1 MYTENALVIEWEDD
15 VKLYVTYQTD
25 KDLDE
30 LNGWVVSDWWIVA
43 LEVGGF
49 KFSHESL
56 FLYLYD
62 TMSEKHREYIHTAC
76 EKDRAAHLDQKG
88 S

>member
-1 MYTENALVIEWEDD
+1 MYTENALVIDWEDN
-15 VKLYVTYQTD
+15 VKINVVYQTD
-25 KDLDE
+25 RDLDE
-30 LNGWVVSDWWIVA
+30 ISGWVVSDWWIVA

-56 FLYLYD
+56 IQYLYD
-62 TMSEKHREYIHTAC
+62 TMSDKHREYIHTAC
-76 EKDRAAHLDQKG
+76 EKDRAAHLDQKW

>member
-15 VKLYVTYQTD
+15 VKIHVTYQTD

-30 LNGWVVSDWWIVA
+30 PRSAVNAWWIDV
-43 LEVGGF
+43 LEVGGV
-49 KFSHESL
+49 KMALPSL
-56 FLYLYD
+56 IQYLYD

-76 EKDRAAHLDQKG
+76 EEDRAAHLDQKG

>member
-15 VKLYVTYQTD
+15 VKIYVTYQTD
-25 KDLDE
+25 EDLDE

-43 LEVGGF
+43 LEVGGV
-49 KFSHESL
+49 KMALPSL
-56 FLYLYD
+56 IQYLYD
-62 TMSEKHREYIHTAC
+62 TMSEGNREYIHTAC
-76 EKDRAAHLDQKG
+76 EEDRAAHLDQKW

>member
-1 MYTENALVIEWEDD
+1 MLTENALVIDWEDD

-25 KDLDE
+25 RDLDE

-49 KFSHESL
+49 KFSHKSL
-56 FLYLYD
+56 IQYLYD
-62 TMSEKHREYIHTAC
+62 TMSDGHREYIYTAC
-76 EKDRAAHLDQKG
+76 EADRDWET
-88 S
+88 